1 MRAAGWPYE
10 SIPFRAA
17 LNDEHVAELVTFM
30 RTSWGNDAALVKAG
44 QVAALRAKTD
54 PVRYEELDLLR
65 MR

>member
-1 MRAAGWPYE
+1 
-10 SIPFRAA
+10 
-17 LNDEHVAELVTFM
+17 LNDEHVAELLTFV
-30 RTSWGNDAALVKAG
+30 RTSWGNDAAPVKAG